1 MYHSSRCSQSPHTR
15 HNSKIQTGCPRC
27 RHKIDGFAWLLET
40 ILLPYAQRHA
50 VDRPAT
56 PSPPI
61 DRAGPENLTHP
72 QGCARRKP
80 AVRAC
85 PASSFLELSIVENGT
100 VGPTPG
106 LSIKRAPLPDNLFI
120 VHSHPSQAEVC
131 PIVAFHTALQA
142 QPRADLSPQS
152 AAD

>member
-50 VDRPAT
+50 VDRPASHRHQLFGPGQKIWPT
-56 PSPPI
+56 RRDTQEKTNSKSLSGI
-61 DRAGPENLTHP
+61 D
-72 QGCARRKP
+72 
-80 AVRAC
+80 
-85 PASSFLELSIVENGT
+85 LSIVANGT

-106 LSIKRAPLPDNLFI
+106 LSIKRATLPDNLFI
-120 VHSHPSQAEVC
+120 VHSRPSQAGVC
-131 PIVAFHTALQA
+131 LIVASHTALQA
-142 QPRADLSPQS
+142 QPRANLSPRS